1 MPYISGYGTHER
13 ERENHP
19 SGDGRGSSFCA
30 CGRVRGRGS
39 RPFSV
44 HYPRQGIREAGVA
57 RYRRPGRGR
66 RFGLHRRRR
75 ELSGCLRHSA
85 RRLAHPARLSDCAGA
100 AAGRGLRR
108 RAPDPRRGEDQS
120 HARRPFRPSL
130 RRSADL
136 VGPHVGRP
144 RSKRD
149 SRPGRSGR
157 RGVPGVAL
165 LPRDA
170 PRLSPALRRRR
181 TSRHLPGRPRTRP
194 GGVCRAAARG
204 RLLRRPRLGPLRG
217 SGGARRGLATDGI
230 LLMEGSLLWPLFL
243 AERAGDPS
251 IVRQVWEETAAQGLD
266 PLAATD
272 AVLRRSGSTLL
283 DALREFAA
291 WNVFTGER
299 DDGQHYSSGRTFPTS
314 ALPSAGSDVPL
325 RLEPPHPIEPLGAA
339 PVRLAFE
346 GRRGTIDLE
355 VTAQGGRPAAD
366 LLIFYRPWGPQ
377 PVLMPISTFDAAGTA
392 RLSIPWSDAREAWI
406 VFRND
411 ALPGGGG
418 TRFEARAA
426 LDPYSPYDLAA
437 V

>member
-1 MPYISGYGTHER
+1 MPYTSGYGTHER

-30 CGRVRGRGS
+30 CGRVRCRGS

-75 ELSGCLRHSA
+75 ELSGCVRHSA

-130 RRSADL
+130 RWWAEASASFL
-136 VGPHVGRP
+136 T
-144 RSKRD
+144 
-149 SRPGRSGR
+149 
-157 RGVPGVAL
+157 L
-165 LPRDA
+165 LTTGDFRA
-170 PRLSPALRRRR
+170 HEAALR
-181 TSRHLPGRPRTRP
+181 
-194 GGVCRAAARG
+194 AR
-204 RLLRRPRLGPLRG
+204 LQ
-217 SGGARRGLATDGI
+217 GAGRGLATDGI

-291 WNVFTGER
+291 WNVFTGDR

-325 RLEPPHPIEPLGAA
+325 RLEPPDPIEPLGAA
-339 PVRLAFE
+339 AFRLAFAR
-346 GRRGTIDLE
+346 RRGTIDLE

-392 RLSIPWSDAREAWI
+392 RLSIPWSDAREACI
-406 VFRND
+406 
-411 ALPGGGG
+411 A
-418 TRFEARAA
+418 
-426 LDPYSPYDLAA
+426 
-437 V
+437 